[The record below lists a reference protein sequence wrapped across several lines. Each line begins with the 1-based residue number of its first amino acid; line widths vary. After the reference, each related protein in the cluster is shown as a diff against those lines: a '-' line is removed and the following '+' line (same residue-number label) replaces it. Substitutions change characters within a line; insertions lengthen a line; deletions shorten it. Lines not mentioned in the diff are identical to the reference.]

1 MIHIPEKQAA
11 TKLRNIGLNN
21 ERESMRHSV
30 RESSDFHIKILEIFM
45 LLFPLLRIFKFS
57 AYNLQSGKIVSVNS
71 SIDSVSDTRWCWIC
85 LFVKFEEEHILD
97 LSLFLPSPLP
107 SLSFPGA
114 LLLFSN
120 ERVMHVFRENA
131 CGLHNGCNCILM
143 RFRTSYHFVCHFFR
157 IWSCIIMRW
166 DKPFYR

>member
-1 MIHIPEKQAA
+1 MIVNAILSRKNNKYDETATEKKLMIHIPEKQAA

-85 LFVKFEEEHILD
+85 LFVKFEEEHTLD
-97 LSLFLPSPLP
+97 LSLFLPSPF
-107 SLSFPGA
+107 SSFSRSIIVIQQRTRNA
-114 LLLFSN
+114 
-120 ERVMHVFRENA
+120 RVPRKR
-131 CGLHNGCNCILM
+131 M
-143 RFRTSYHFVCHFFR
+143 RLT
-157 IWSCIIMRW
+157 
-166 DKPFYR
+166 